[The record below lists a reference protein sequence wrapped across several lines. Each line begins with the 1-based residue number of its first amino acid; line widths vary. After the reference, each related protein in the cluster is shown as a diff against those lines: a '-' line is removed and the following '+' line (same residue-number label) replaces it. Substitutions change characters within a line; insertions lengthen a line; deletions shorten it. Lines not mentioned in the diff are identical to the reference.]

1 MVDFL
6 GAKTKKNRQQS
17 EEMKARERRNSR
29 GPYKLMLYIHT
40 CEHMY
45 ALRTRIFNK
54 NRVIYFA
61 YLYRYLQGT
70 FVYSLYSC
78 VHVCTHNGPTYYFLF
93 SMRVLTTYIDIKTTD
108 A

>member
-17 EEMKARERRNSR
+17 EEMKARERRNR
-29 GPYKLMLYIHT
+29 GPDKLMLYEREYSTKIDT
-40 CEHMY
+40 
-45 ALRTRIFNK
+45 LLL
-54 NRVIYFA
+54 
-61 YLYRYLQGT
+61 YLYLQGT

-78 VHVCTHNGPTYYFLF
+78 VHMCTHNEPTYYFLF